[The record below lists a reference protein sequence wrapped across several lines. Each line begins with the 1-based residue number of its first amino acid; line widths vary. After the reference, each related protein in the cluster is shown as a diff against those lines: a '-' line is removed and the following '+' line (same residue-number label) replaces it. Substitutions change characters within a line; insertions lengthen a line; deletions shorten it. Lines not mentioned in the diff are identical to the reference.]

1 MTKINILGIE
11 YSSKTISRS
20 TELTKLKVG
29 FCENRPHQD
38 KAKRRRK
45 KKNTVALIIYKKN

>member
-29 FCENRPHQD
+29 FCENRPHRD